1 MSTKSPGL
9 FPAFCLALL
18 LFVGDDICVSAS
30 EMNETERIAQLIFHN
45 ECAGKESCLTSWNK
59 GEEFASLGIGHFIW
73 YPRGTAE
80 PDKHFSESFP
90 SLMAYLQ
97 SRGVKIPDW
106 ILQGDGSPWPD
117 RKSFIE
123 AQDSPE
129 MHKIR
134 QILIKTMPLQA
145 DFMKKRLDYALS
157 RMLQTVPESAR
168 AHLKRQYQRVAA
180 APMGM
185 YALMDYVNFKGE
197 GTNPKERY
205 QGHGW
210 GLLQVLGDM
219 QEGEGLQ
226 AIRAF
231 SDSADRILTRRITLS
246 PPPRNE
252 ERWLPGWRKRLHT
265 YIEQAELQQSRL

>member
-1 MSTKSPGL
+1 MSVKSPGL
-9 FPAFCLALL
+9 ISAFCLALL
-18 LFVGDDICVSAS
+18 LFVGDVIRIPAS
-30 EMNETERIAQLIFHN
+30 EMNETQRIAQLIFHN
-45 ECAGKESCLTSWNK
+45 ECAGKEDCLTSWNR

-73 YPRGTAE
+73 YPHGTAE
-80 PDKHFSESFP
+80 SDKHFSESFP
-90 SLMAYLQ
+90 PLLVYLQ
-97 SRGVKIPDW
+97 SRGVKIPAW

-117 RKSFIE
+117 RKSFKE
-123 AQDSPE
+123 ARNSPI

-134 QILIKTMPLQA
+134 QILIRTMPLQA

-205 QGHGW
+205 LGHGW

-226 AIRAF
+226 TIRAF
-231 SDSADRILTRRITLS
+231 ADSADRILTRRVTLS
-246 PPPRNE
+246 PPARNE
-252 ERWLPGWRKRLHT
+252 EQWLQGWRKRLRT
-265 YIEQAELQQSRL
+265 YIEQAELQQPRL